1 MKEEKPEFNQ
11 DLEILKVTIKADYA
25 LGIFLAKFAGLVAAL
40 FGLMVLWYQ
49 VRFPTPS
56 NNPATYFDPWYYW
69 GIAVLVAL
77 FGLIILKTTIEPYK
91 RDRVTLDNLI
101 ERIRRKESVGS
112 ITDKLSVTGTEGSKG
127 SEGTEG

>member
-1 MKEEKPEFNQ
+1 MNTGQDKPEFNQ

-25 LGIFLAKFAGLVAAL
+25 LGMFLAKFTGMLAAI
-40 FGLMVLWYQ
+40 FGLMLLWYQ

-69 GIAVLVAL
+69 GIVVLFLVG
-77 FGLIILKTTIEPYK
+77 GLIILKTAVEPYK
-91 RDRVTLDNLI
+91 RDRATLDNLI

-112 ITDKLSVTGTEGSKG
+112 IASK
-127 SEGTEG
+127 S

>member
-1 MKEEKPEFNQ
+1 MVPPENLVTMAQDKPEFNQ

-25 LGIFLAKFAGLVAAL
+25 LGMFLAKFTGMLAAT
-40 FGLMVLWYQ
+40 FGLMLLWYQ

-69 GIAVLVAL
+69 GIVVLFLVG
-77 FGLIILKTTIEPYK
+77 GLIILKTAVEPYK
-91 RDRVTLDNLI
+91 RDRATLDNLI

-112 ITDKLSVTGTEGSKG
+112 IASK
-127 SEGTEG
+127 S